1 MSQELLEFFRGVLV
15 NSPLVFIIL
24 IILWQ
29 YRRDYSK
36 IFEQSLVASKQL
48 IEVITA
54 VNAALQLNNIITEN
68 NKRATEE
75 NTLIL
80 RKFVDNN
87 QQMKRNGR

>member
-15 NSPLVFIIL
+15 NSPLVAIIL
-24 IILWQ
+24 LILWQ
-29 YRRDYSK
+29 YRRDYSR
-36 IFEQSLVASKQL
+36 IFEQSLITSKQL

-54 VNAALQLNNIITEN
+54 VNSALQLNNIVTEN

-80 RKFVDNN
+80 RKFVD
-87 QQMKRNGR
+87 QSQIKRNGR

>member
-1 MSQELLEFFRGVLV
+1 MSQELLEFFRSVLV
-15 NSPLVFIIL
+15 NSPLVAIIL
-24 IILWQ
+24 LILWQ

-36 IFEQSLVASKQL
+36 IFEQSLITSKQL

-54 VNAALQLNNIITEN
+54 VNSALQLNNIVTEN

-80 RKFVDNN
+80 RKFVD
-87 QQMKRNGR
+87 QSQIKRNGR